1 MTMHARAILSLT
13 LAIAAC
19 GDDGGNDAGVD
30 GNELRPDADNDQDFD
45 GIKDDV
51 DNCPLVANASQ
62 GNEDGDRFGD
72 ACDPCPHIADDNP
85 LDTDGDGVADACDPR
100 ADFPGDRIAF
110 FDGFHGG
117 LPQGWDQVGT
127 WSTASGRLQGSAGA
141 TAGNF
146 ALIVTD
152 RSRETLTA
160 PITVVSAS
168 GATSEM
174 GLVDNKQRNGAPAI
188 ACTLT
193 GAPALSIYETTN
205 PGAAV
210 TTPFE
215 LEAGATYLLTLRR
228 DSTTYI
234 CSAAR
239 VGGTATA
246 TVQRTSSLAHAPYLS
261 GFIVREASLRSDW
274 FLVVDSVF

>member
-51 DNCPLVANASQ
+51 DNCPTVANASQ

-85 LDTDGDGVADACDPR
+85 PDRDGDGVGDACDPR

-117 LPQGWDQVGT
+117 LPQGWDQAGM
-127 WSTASGRLQGSAGA
+127 WSTSSGRLLGSATTTPGH
-141 TAGNF
+141 F

-160 PITVVSAS
+160 SITVDSAS
-168 GATSEM
+168 SATSEI

-193 GAPALSIYETTN
+193 GAPALAVYETAN

-215 LEAGATYLLTLRR
+215 LVVGATYLVTLRR

-246 TVQRTSSLAHAPYLS
+246 SVQRTSSLTHMPYLS
-261 GFIVREASLRSDW
+261 GFVVREAALRADW